1 MDFTSDMNLHSPSGY
16 AMPFELPE
24 SSPLNITLGYGK
36 QVHPKTKEEFFHHG
50 VDFMVGKDT
59 WLKALA
65 TGVVSGIGSD
75 VKRGFNITVNY
86 KNYSQGANG
95 SYDVVYSHI
104 HHSLCNFGKSVKA
117 GDNIAVCD
125 GLLHVEVHYNGRE
138 VNPLEFLTMLRDNLL
153 VMEQKQMEGNNP
165 EIATL
170 DFDVKTPYDEHQQE
184 IDQMYQRFF
193 GRYMTDLFMNRY
205 RVPENTEGALRD
217 VLKEGAESGAYYEHA
232 PSMLNPLGLGV
243 RSYGIIGRI
252 QTLLTHDFLNYLA
265 LMHGV
270 FLSSMSELEKKKLLT
285 GL

>member
-75 VKRGFNITVNY
+75 VNRGFNITVNY

-104 HHSLCNFGKSVKA
+104 HHSLCN
-117 GDNIAVCD
+117 
-125 GLLHVEVHYNGRE
+125 
-138 VNPLEFLTMLRDNLL
+138 LER
-153 VMEQKQMEGNNP
+153 
-165 EIATL
+165 A
-170 DFDVKTPYDEHQQE
+170 
-184 IDQMYQRFF
+184 
-193 GRYMTDLFMNRY
+193 
-205 RVPENTEGALRD
+205 
-217 VLKEGAESGAYYEHA
+217 
-232 PSMLNPLGLGV
+232 
-243 RSYGIIGRI
+243 
-252 QTLLTHDFLNYLA
+252 
-265 LMHGV
+265 
-270 FLSSMSELEKKKLLT
+270 
-285 GL
+285 